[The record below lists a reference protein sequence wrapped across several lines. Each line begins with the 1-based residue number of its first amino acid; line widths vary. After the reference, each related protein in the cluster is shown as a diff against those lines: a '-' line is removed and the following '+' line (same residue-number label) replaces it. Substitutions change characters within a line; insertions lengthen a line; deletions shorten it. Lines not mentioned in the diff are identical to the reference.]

1 MDVMPLPLF
10 EVDVPIRN
18 TAGGRGVHVFTGR
31 ADSRRAAV
39 KAAHEVYDQAAAALQ
54 AGREIPGMRPDGW
67 TARGY
72 RPGWE
77 LDWQAATAG
86 CWDDPL
92 SWVRAVDGDFE
103 L

>member
-1 MDVMPLPLF
+1 MNLPLF
-10 EVDVPIRN
+10 EVDVPITN
-18 TAGGRGVHVFTGR
+18 ITGARGVHVFAGR
-31 ADSRRAAV
+31 ADSCSAAV
-39 KAAHEVYDQAAAALQ
+39 QAAHEVYDQAAAARQ
-54 AGREIPGMRPDGW
+54 AGAEIRNIRPDGW

-92 SWVRAVDGDFE
+92 SWTHANNGDFE